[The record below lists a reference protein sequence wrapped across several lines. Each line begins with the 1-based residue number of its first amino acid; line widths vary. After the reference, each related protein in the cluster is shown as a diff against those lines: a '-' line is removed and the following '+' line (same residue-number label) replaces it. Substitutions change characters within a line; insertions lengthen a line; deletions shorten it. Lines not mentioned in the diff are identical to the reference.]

1 MVESSDGEALFNI
14 VINICAFTLIV
25 TAFPVTESLAKT
37 VSPAVVSVLEL
48 NLEPKTSVFCIFLS
62 KPFYFYFFYEIN
74 YIDYQ
79 AISICF

>member
-48 NLEPKTSVFCIFLS
+48 NLEPKTSVFVFFRQVIV
-62 KPFYFYFFYEIN
+62 FYFVTDIIFGLVVSLI
-74 YIDYQ
+74 
-79 AISICF
+79 